1 MGSSKQRLDFYLFL
15 CREGFVKHEDY
26 LNSGVLM
33 MNLNVL
39 RAEEEKIWASF
50 DFAREHQQLDFSDQD
65 VLNYCFA
72 TRALKLPLKFNQPSS
87 YTRKSGKTKLEDSIY
102 HYGGG
107 PMGDGVGLDAD
118 DFLNRLWMKYF
129 SKTPWFNGEAIG
141 RLYSAVRQMHVG
153 LKNSMIQISA
163 AVSGK
168 TRAFS
173 TIPENVN
180 ALKNIFRIRDDEEII
195 RAENQSSLKKLIDA
209 MNASRGKKIFFIMA
223 QGFPLSLL
231 SKAGFVF
238 GKDFFNGYDFLS
250 AAQGMP
256 LNSYP
261 LLHAM

>member
-50 DFAREHQQLDFSDQD
+50 DFAREHQQL
-65 VLNYCFA
+65 N
-72 TRALKLPLKFNQPSS
+72 
-87 YTRKSGKTKLEDSIY
+87 
-102 HYGGG
+102 
-107 PMGDGVGLDAD
+107 
-118 DFLNRLWMKYF
+118 F

-141 RLYSAVRQMHVG
+141 RLYAGVQQMNVG

-168 TRAFS
+168 TRAFF
-173 TIPENVN
+173 TIPVNVD
-180 ALKNIFRIRDDEEII
+180 AIKNIFLIRDDEEILL
-195 RAENQSSLKKLIDA
+195 AENQSSLQKLIDA